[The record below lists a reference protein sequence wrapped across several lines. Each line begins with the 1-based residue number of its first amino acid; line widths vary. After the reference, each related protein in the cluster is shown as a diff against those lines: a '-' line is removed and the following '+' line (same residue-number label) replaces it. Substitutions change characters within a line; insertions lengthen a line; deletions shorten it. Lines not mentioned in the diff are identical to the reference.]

1 MSRRRPEARFHD
13 LIRAGTTV
21 FLEKSYR
28 RAQISDIAREM
39 GVAPGTIYLYVESK
53 EALFDLILRAS
64 VDANV
69 VEGISLPIPT
79 RRPDEI
85 LTFIQVELSA
95 ESSIE
100 ALERALLDRRPSDPS
115 AEIALIVREL
125 YAKASR
131 RWLSLKLIERSA
143 PDWPELAAL
152 WFGGH
157 RLRLLDQLSRYLQM
171 RMTDQVLR
179 PAPNPVIAARLILE
193 LVATFAIHCRTE
205 PKAVQADQSLAEET
219 VVDAVVHA
227 YARSPQRAGSRVR
240 SRRDS
245 S

>member
-1 MSRRRPEARFHD
+1 MARARLQTRTDD
-13 LIRAGTTV
+13 LIRAGTRV

-28 RAQISDIAREM
+28 RAQVSDVAREM

-64 VDANV
+64 LDANIAA
-69 VEGISLPIPT
+69 GITLPVAA
-79 RRPDEI
+79 RRPEEI
-85 LTFIQVELSA
+85 LAFIQAELAA
-95 ESSIE
+95 ESRIE
-100 ALERALLDRRPSDPS
+100 SLERALVAHRPRDPA
-115 AEIALIVREL
+115 AELASIVREL

-157 RLRLLDQLSRYLQM
+157 RLRLLEQLSLYM
-171 RMTDQVLR
+171 RMRMKGQVLR

-205 PKAVQADQSLAEET
+205 PEAVQADQAQAEET
-219 VVDAVVHA
+219 VVDAVIHA
-227 YARSPQRAGSRVR
+227 YTFPNKG
-240 SRRDS
+240 DS
-245 S
+245 